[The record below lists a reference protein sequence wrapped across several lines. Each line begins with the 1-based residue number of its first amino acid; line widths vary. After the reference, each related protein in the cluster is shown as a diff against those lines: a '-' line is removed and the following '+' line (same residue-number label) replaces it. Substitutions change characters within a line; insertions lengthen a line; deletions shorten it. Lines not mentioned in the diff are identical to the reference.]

1 MRLRT
6 TAFAL
11 LGLALLLG
19 AFSIASLA
27 HAESVQW
34 NQNLISDY
42 ESAVIAVV
50 LHTKMILSNPGI
62 TLNYYGHAFLV
73 DESGNKL
80 RPLVSGDTLTAGDRV
95 LFEFGPHQN
104 SDISWYASGS
114 AWGTPY
120 GYWRDGASDPG
131 GSNIIASPAP
141 KSAAPTCNANVADK
155 YATRAVIE
163 DEHYVPG
170 CKVDGPSCSTN
181 LIGGYGDLYAAY
193 SVAPPG
199 KSVSTSGGAWS
210 GCTDA
215 GSGNKICTVDSNG
228 VTASAALVFASTQS
242 RFYGDMVYEFTNKNF
257 RANDGGQHSGCLN
270 MGKLGSSITV
280 PEQRIEYTFNVEGVP
295 GGPPTTPTLPS
306 GGACV
311 VGTPHSI
318 SFVSTDPDGD
328 NVRYGVDWDADGSV
342 NEWVPPSGYVAS
354 GASQSA
360 SRTYSTTGSKT
371 VKVMA
376 EDEGGLTSA
385 WATLTFSCTQTP
397 PPTNQC
403 SDNADN
409 DGDGLIDSLDPDC
422 TTSDGFSEF
431 PPGQPPP
438 PPPPPPPPDA
448 VLELRAIPSLVRRGN
463 TTQIHWSAQNV
474 QSCTVAGDNGDSWS
488 GTASPVGGRTS
499 RPITGETKYTLSC
512 VDLEGDIHVKMAKVH
527 ILFNEKEE

>member
-1 MRLRT
+1 MTHHISLVSS
-6 TAFAL
+6 A
-11 LGLALLLG
+11 LAL
-19 AFSIASLA
+19 AFLAASLVLVTPSTA
-27 HAESVQW
+27 YAETVTWSFNAPRLITTGAAGPRQSWTTYFRSASV
-34 NQNLISDY
+34 S
-42 ESAVIAVV
+42 V
-50 LHTKMILSNPGI
+50 LYGASVWEVDADGTKVRQLSTNDQVPEG
-62 TLNYYGHAFLV
+62 T
-73 DESGNKL
+73 
-80 RPLVSGDTLTAGDRV
+80 RV
-95 LFEFGPHQN
+95 LFEFKPHEYT
-104 SDISWYASGS
+104 DISWTSTGNVH
-114 AWGTPY
+114 GTPY
-120 GYWRDGASDPG
+120 GDW
-131 GSNIIASPAP
+131 
-141 KSAAPTCNANVADK
+141 VAD
-155 YATRAVIE
+155 AALPGPGTGLNSVI
-163 DEHYVPG
+163 
-170 CKVDGPSCSTN
+170 CVDKN
-181 LIGGYGDLYAAY
+181 RYE
-193 SVAPPG
+193 SVSEAKQKNIKLFAELSIAPPG
-199 KSVSTSGGAWS
+199 KRAVVSGPGVSCVPSGSSNDRICTMDDPGSISVLFTFDPTFGYFYGGYLSNHTYVRTTCDWL
-210 GCTDA
+210 GKPMETTT
-215 GSGNKICTVDSNG
+215 GSGFDSEVLAKNRSIYQMPVPTQTIPFTLN
-228 VTASAALVFASTQS
+228 VT
-242 RFYGDMVYEFTNKNF
+242 D
-257 RANDGGQHSGCLN
+257 
-270 MGKLGSSITV
+270 
-280 PEQRIEYTFNVEGVP
+280 VP
-295 GGPPTTPTLPS
+295 GEDPELHAPQTPTLTS
-306 GGACV
+306 SGACV
-311 VGTPHSI
+311 VGTPHTVN
-318 SFVSTDPDGD
+318 FVSTDPDGD